1 MIYFIPSVNLKHTYS
16 EHFGSIVVPS
26 KHPSGSGI
34 LFAKS
39 GRLWICDN
47 GAFKGNFH
55 ESIFFSFLKAMYEY
69 RSNCVFAVAPDV
81 FGDAKSTLLLYESF
95 SERIRQSGYKVAFV
109 AQDGQEN
116 LPLPS
121 KFDALF
127 IGGSTRWK
135 LSSAADELIS
145 RAKQLGKWVHVGR
158 VNSRKRVVH
167 FALVGV
173 DSVDGTHI
181 IYKPDIHEEAITRW
195 MQEKVLFQL

>member
-1 MIYFIPSVNLKHTYS
+1 
-16 EHFGSIVVPS
+16 
-26 KHPSGSGI
+26 
-34 LFAKS
+34 LFAQS

-47 GAFKGNFH
+47 GAFKGNFD
-55 ESIFFSFLKAMYEY
+55 ESVFFSFLEAMYEY
-69 RSNCVFAVAPDV
+69 RNKCVFAVAPDV
-81 FGDAKSTLLLYESF
+81 VGDAKSTLSLYESF
-95 SERIRQSGYKVAFV
+95 NGRIRQAGYKVAFV

-116 LPLPS
+116 LPLPRE
-121 KFDALF
+121 FDALF

-135 LSSAADELIS
+135 LSSAADECIS

-181 IYKPDIHEEAITRW
+181 VYKPDIHKEAITRW
-195 MQEKVLFQL
+195 MQEEVLFRL